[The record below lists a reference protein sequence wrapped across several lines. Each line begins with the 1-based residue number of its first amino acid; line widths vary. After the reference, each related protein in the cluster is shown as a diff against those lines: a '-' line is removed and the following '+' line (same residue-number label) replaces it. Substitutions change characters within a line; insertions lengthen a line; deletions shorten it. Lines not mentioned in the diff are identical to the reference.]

1 MDNLID
7 NNGFDLTKR
16 EIEILK
22 YIADGKSSKL
32 IGSTLFISKETVDKH
47 RKNML
52 KKTGF
57 RNSMELVQSY
67 LRNVDKINPTNLN
80 TSFPFLLR

>member
-80 TSFPFLLR
+80 TSLPFLLR